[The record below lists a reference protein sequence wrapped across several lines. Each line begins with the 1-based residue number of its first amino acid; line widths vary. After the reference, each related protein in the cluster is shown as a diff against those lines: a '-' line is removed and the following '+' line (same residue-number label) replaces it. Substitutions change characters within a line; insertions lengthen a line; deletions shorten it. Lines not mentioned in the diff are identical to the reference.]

1 MGRLSCIILW
11 MLKTITMVFI
21 SGRQEELRW
30 RRLCDNGAG
39 IGVMSQ
45 ESRDLQPYILEEARN
60 RFSLETLEGKSFP
73 KTFILVP

>member
-11 MLKTITMVFI
+11 ILKIITMVFI
-21 SGRQEELRW
+21 SGRQEEQRW

-39 IGVMSQ
+39 IGVMPQ
-45 ESRDLQPYILEEARN
+45 EPRNFQPYILEEARN
-60 RFSLETLEGKSFP
+60 GFSLEPLEGTSFP